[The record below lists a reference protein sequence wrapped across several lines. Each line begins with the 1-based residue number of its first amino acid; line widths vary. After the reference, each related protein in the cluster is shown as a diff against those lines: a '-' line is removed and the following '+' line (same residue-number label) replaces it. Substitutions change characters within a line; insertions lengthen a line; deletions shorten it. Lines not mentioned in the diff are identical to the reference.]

1 MKNNK
6 IVAVIAAVAVALT
19 AVVCGLFI
27 KNSIDKKGEPETTD
41 ITAEETAEVFLP
53 ETQAPDSESFS
64 HPYEETPV
72 TVAPPQNQTEPDAS
86 APVSQ
91 QSVTLP
97 ESQSVTEQQIQG
109 EAPLAT
115 ESTTQAVTKP
125 AVQPATKPVT
135 SPKPT
140 APSKPEKP
148 AGNEFDKVF
157 KMPVAP
163 KYVPPDVDVDFD
175 TAKVLSYKYDPDGGY
190 FYTDDKN
197 CWQQNFGFN
206 EGYDSMAPLGMM
218 NYDTV
223 RVKFVYDNKEWLVQM
238 WKGQYGYA
246 FVGGEVGVYTRKIGS
261 SGTHYNCAKEEDWLN
276 MEMAF
281 VWDRSH
287 DGNYKTIFARD
298 YTKYWWCTGFVP
310 GLETGAPRDQFRLVT
325 HITFESEEMAN
336 AFCTE
341 FEKQGFRRVEKL
353 NNSEIDTFVQVGP
366 DVAFVWQDIVHN

>member
-6 IVAVIAAVAVALT
+6 IIGIVALFVVALVAIVCALVYKYVDGNKKEEST
-19 AVVCGLFI
+19 APAT
-27 KNSIDKKGEPETTD
+27 EEAMAD
-41 ITAEETAEVFLP
+41 ITEPVTEYFEIPSATQTVTEPASEGETELP
-53 ETQAPDSESFS
+53 EATAPSD
-64 HPYEETPV
+64 
-72 TVAPPQNQTEPDAS
+72 
-86 APVSQ
+86 
-91 QSVTLP
+91 
-97 ESQSVTEQQIQG
+97 SVTET
-109 EAPLAT
+109 AT
-115 ESTTQAVTKP
+115 
-125 AVQPATKPVT
+125 QPVTKPVT
-135 SPKPT
+135 GSDF
-140 APSKPEKP
+140 
-148 AGNEFDKVF
+148 NKVF

-163 KYVPPDVDVDFD
+163 QYIEPDVNVDFD

-223 RVKFVYDNKEWLVQM
+223 RVKFVYDNQEWLVQM

-246 FVGGEVGVYTRKIGS
+246 FVGGEVGLYNRKLGS
-261 SGTHYNCAKEEDWLN
+261 SGTHYNCAKQDDWLN

-281 VWDRSH
+281 VWDRNH
-287 DGNYKTIFARD
+287 DGNYQTIFTRD
-298 YTKYWWCTGFVP
+298 YEEYWWCTGFVP

-336 AFCTE
+336 AFCEE
-341 FEKQGFRRVEKL
+341 FEKQGFRRVSKL
-353 NNSEIDTFVQVGP
+353 NNGEIDTFVQVGA

>member
-6 IVAVIAAVAVALT
+6 IIAIIAAIAVLLT
-19 AVVCGLFI
+19 AVVCVLVV
-27 KNSIDKKGEPETTD
+27 KNANDKRDEENTKRITEEATEVYLPQTVPHSTENLTLSQGVTASTFAPSQTTQPTVAEPSTQS
-41 ITAEETAEVFLP
+41 A
-53 ETQAPDSESFS
+53 TQAATQPQVT
-64 HPYEETPV
+64 TP
-72 TVAPPQNQTEPDAS
+72 TQ
-86 APVSQ
+86 PV
-91 QSVTLP
+91 
-97 ESQSVTEQQIQG
+97 
-109 EAPLAT
+109 
-115 ESTTQAVTKP
+115 KP
-125 AVQPATKPVT
+125 A
-135 SPKPT
+135 
-140 APSKPEKP
+140 SKD
-148 AGNEFDKVF
+148 FDKVF
-157 KMPVAP
+157 TMPVAP
-163 KYVPPDVDVDFD
+163 QYIPPDVNVDFE

-223 RVKFVYDNKEWLVQM
+223 RVKFVYNNKEWLVQM

-246 FVGGEVGVYTRKIGS
+246 FVGGEVGVYTRKVGAN
-261 SGTHYNCAKEEDWLN
+261 GTHYNCAKEEDWLN

-287 DGNYKTIFARD
+287 DGNYQTIFTRD

-336 AFCTE
+336 AFCAE
-341 FEKQGFRRVEKL
+341 FEKQGFRRVSKL
-353 NNSEIDTFVQVGP
+353 NNGEIDTFVQVGP

>member
-6 IVAVIAAVAVALT
+6 IVGAVAAFAVILT
-19 AVVCGLFI
+19 AVACLFVFKYI
-27 KNSIDKKGEPETTD
+27 KDKQNPVPEAQPTS
-41 ITAEETAEVFLP
+41 AFSEETADVFNPVTELP
-53 ETQAPDSESFS
+53 SVSQTLPLPSES
-64 HPYEETPV
+64 ET
-72 TVAPPQNQTEPDAS
+72 ALS
-86 APVSQ
+86 
-91 QSVTLP
+91 SVP
-97 ESQSVTEQQIQG
+97 
-109 EAPLAT
+109 
-115 ESTTQAVTKP
+115 ST
-125 AVQPATKPVT
+125 VQPSEDV
-135 SPKPT
+135 SV
-140 APSKPEKP
+140 SEKITQVVQTTNK
-148 AGNEFDKVF
+148 AFKEVF

-163 KYVPPDVDVDFD
+163 KYVPPDTDIDFE

-223 RVKFVYDNKEWLVQM
+223 RVKFEYDNKEWLIQM

-246 FVGGEVGVYTRKIGS
+246 FVGGEVGVYTRKVGA

-281 VWDRSH
+281 IWDRSH
-287 DGNYKTIFARD
+287 DGNYQTIFTRD

-310 GLETGAPRDQFRLVT
+310 GLETGAPRDQFRLIT
-325 HITFESEEMAN
+325 HITFESPEMAEL
-336 AFCTE
+336 FCSE
-341 FEKQGFRRVEKL
+341 FEKHGFRRVTKL
-353 NNSEIDTFVQVGP
+353 NNGETDTFVQVGA

>member
-6 IVAVIAAVAVALT
+6 IVAIIAAVAVLLT
-19 AVVCGLFI
+19 AVVCVLIVRFVGG
-27 KNSIDKKGEPETTD
+27 KK
-41 ITAEETAEVFLP
+41 AEENTTALVEEKTAEVFMPEIHFPEP
-53 ETQAPDSESFS
+53 ETQIQG
-64 HPYEETPV
+64 ET
-72 TVAPPQNQTEPDAS
+72 
-86 APVSQ
+86 
-91 QSVTLP
+91 SVTLP
-97 ESQSVTEQQIQG
+97 SQAPSTPDVSAPTVQG
-109 EAPLAT
+109 
-115 ESTTQAVTKP
+115 TTQPSTQVTTQPAVTVNKDF
-125 AVQPATKPVT
+125 
-135 SPKPT
+135 
-140 APSKPEKP
+140 
-148 AGNEFDKVF
+148 NKVF
-157 KMPVAP
+157 TMPVAP
-163 KYVPPDVDVDFD
+163 QYIPPDVDVDFE

-261 SGTHYNCAKEEDWLN
+261 SGTHYNCAKAEDWLN

-287 DGNYKTIFARD
+287 DGNYQTIFTRD

-310 GLETGAPRDQFRLVT
+310 GLETGAPRDQFRLIT

-336 AFCTE
+336 AFCQE
-341 FEKQGFRRVEKL
+341 FEKQGFRRVSKL
-353 NNSEIDTFVQVGP
+353 NNNEIDTFVQVGA